1 MDRRKPLNPPGSA
14 PAPTDRDTSR
24 STGSR
29 ASDGRGTD
37 SRSADHRNTDHRS
50 ADHRGADTRKPAVA
64 APVKVTP
71 TNSNT
76 RVTTGRPALTRTPL
90 PASVSRPDAVAR
102 AFNSN
107 TRIGNPRTAV
117 PITVPQRT
125 APITTPPRQDD
136 NLGLNSERMRNA
148 LVARLRVQGI
158 ADERVLSAV
167 QAIARHRFVDEA
179 LASRAYED
187 AALPIGHGQ
196 TISQPWIV
204 ARMIA
209 AARNGKELGKV
220 LEVGT
225 GCGYQAAV
233 LAGVA
238 KEVYTIERIRA
249 LHELAR
255 TRLRPFRLPHVRL
268 VFGDGMLGVPSAA
281 PFDAIVVAA
290 AGLSIPDALLGQLAI
305 GARLIAPEGGA
316 RQRLVMIERTGAQS
330 WVRTELEP
338 VRFVPLQPGVLM

>member
-1 MDRRKPLNPPGSA
+1 MDRRKPLNPPGQHS
-14 PAPTDRDTSR
+14 PPGRD
-24 STGSR
+24 
-29 ASDGRGTD
+29 
-37 SRSADHRNTDHRS
+37 
-50 ADHRGADTRKPAVA
+50 DTRFSSSPRAPELRKSAVA
-64 APVKVTP
+64 APVKITT

-76 RVTTGRPALTRTPL
+76 RVTTGRPTVAKLSPH
-90 PASVSRPDAVAR
+90 AAQARPDNATRAV
-102 AFNSN
+102 NSN
-107 TRIGNPRTAV
+107 TRLAAPR
-117 PITVPQRT
+117 P
-125 APITTPPRQDD
+125 TPVRVGPVNVMPRQDD
-136 NLGLNSERMRNA
+136 NLGLNSERMRSA
-148 LVARLRVQGI
+148 MVARLRVQGI
-158 ADERVLSAV
+158 ADERVLTAM

-187 AALPIGHGQ
+187 ASLPIGHGQ

-255 TRLRPFRLPHVRL
+255 TRLRPLRMAQVRL

-290 AGLSIPDALLGQLAI
+290 AGLSIPDALLRQLAV

>member
-1 MDRRKPLNPPGSA
+1 MDRRKPLSPPGG
-14 PAPTDRDTSR
+14 PGRDTRQDTSR
-24 STGSR
+24 S
-29 ASDGRGTD
+29 GTQ
-37 SRSADHRNTDHRS
+37 RP
-50 ADHRGADTRKPAVA
+50 GAPAN
-64 APVKVTP
+64 VTA

-76 RVTTGRPALTRTPL
+76 RITTGRPSHQKPVQSTVASAARPL
-90 PASVSRPDAVAR
+90 
-102 AFNSN
+102 NSN
-107 TRIGNPRTAV
+107 TRL
-117 PITVPQRT
+117 
-125 APITTPPRQDD
+125 APARSVAALGPVSTPVRHDD
-136 NLGLNSERMRNA
+136 NLGLNSERMRTA

-158 ADERVLSAV
+158 SDERVLAAV
-167 QAIARHRFVDEA
+167 QAVPRHRFVDEA

-187 AALPIGHGQ
+187 ASLPIGHGQ

-209 AARNGKELGKV
+209 AARQGRELGKV

-255 TRLRPFRLPHVRL
+255 VRLRPLRLAQVRL

-290 AGLSIPDALLGQLAI
+290 AGLSIPDALLSQLAI
-305 GARLIAPEGGA
+305 GARLVAPEGGA

-330 WVRTELEP
+330 WIRTELEP

>member
-1 MDRRKPLNPPGSA
+1 MDRRKPLTPA
-14 PAPTDRDTSR
+14 PAPRR
-24 STGSR
+24 EGAEAR
-29 ASDGRGTD
+29 AAAAR
-37 SRSADHRNTDHRS
+37 R
-50 ADHRGADTRKPAVA
+50 PA
-64 APVKVTP
+64 APLPPVTAA
-71 TNSNT
+71 NSNT
-76 RVTTGRPALTRTPL
+76 RVTTGRPPVARGTPARPL
-90 PASVSRPDAVAR
+90 RPDEAR
-102 AFNSN
+102 ATNSN
-107 TRIGNPRTAV
+107 TRVAPARLIV
-117 PITVPQRT
+117 P
-125 APITTPPRQDD
+125 APIQVRTSAREA
-136 NLGLNSERMRNA
+136 NHGLNSERMRAA
-148 LVARLRVQGI
+148 LVARLRAQGI
-158 ADERVLSAV
+158 ADERVLEAV
-167 QAIARHRFVDEA
+167 HAIPRHRFVDEA

-209 AARNGKELGKV
+209 AARNGRELGKV

-238 KEVYTIERIRA
+238 REVYSIERIKA

-255 TRLRPFRLPHVRL
+255 NQLRPFRLPHVRL

-290 AGLSIPDALLGQLAI
+290 AGLKIPDALLAQLAV
-305 GARLIAPEGGA
+305 GGRLVAPEGGA

-330 WVRTELEP
+330 WVRTELEA
-338 VRFVPLQPGVLM
+338 VRFVPLQSGVLL

>member
-1 MDRRKPLNPPGSA
+1 MDRRKPLTPPASPPIVTAANSNTRVTAGRP
-14 PAPTDRDTSR
+14 PAT
-24 STGSR
+24 
-29 ASDGRGTD
+29 
-37 SRSADHRNTDHRS
+37 
-50 ADHRGADTRKPAVA
+50 RGATPRPARPDEA
-64 APVKVTP
+64 RP

-76 RVTTGRPALTRTPL
+76 RVEPARLVVPVVAPARPA
-90 PASVSRPDAVAR
+90 ARPP
-102 AFNSN
+102 NH
-107 TRIGNPRTAV
+107 
-117 PITVPQRT
+117 
-125 APITTPPRQDD
+125 
-136 NLGLNSERMRNA
+136 GLNSERMRA
-148 LVARLRVQGI
+148 SLVARLRAQGI
-158 ADERVLSAV
+158 ADERVLEAM
-167 QAIARHRFVDEA
+167 QAIPRHCFVDEA

-209 AARNGKELGKV
+209 AARNGRELGKV

-233 LAGVA
+233 LAGVTR
-238 KEVYTIERIRA
+238 EVYSIERIKA

-255 TRLRPFRLPHVRL
+255 NRLRPFRFAHVRL

-290 AGLSIPDALLGQLAI
+290 AGLKIPDALLGQLAV
-305 GARLIAPEGGA
+305 GGRLVAPEGGA

-330 WVRTELEP
+330 WVRTELEA
-338 VRFVPLQPGVLM
+338 VRFVPLQSGVLL

>member
-1 MDRRKPLNPPGSA
+1 MDRRKPLTPPASRPTVTAANSNTRVTAGRP
-14 PAPTDRDTSR
+14 PA
-24 STGSR
+24 
-29 ASDGRGTD
+29 
-37 SRSADHRNTDHRS
+37 
-50 ADHRGADTRKPAVA
+50 TRVA
-64 APVKVTP
+64 AVRPARADEARP

-76 RVTTGRPALTRTPL
+76 RVGPARLVVPAAAPVRPAQ
-90 PASVSRPDAVAR
+90 PA
-102 AFNSN
+102 NH
-107 TRIGNPRTAV
+107 
-117 PITVPQRT
+117 
-125 APITTPPRQDD
+125 
-136 NLGLNSERMRNA
+136 GLNSERMRA
-148 LVARLRVQGI
+148 SLVARMRAQGMT
-158 ADERVLSAV
+158 DERVLEAV
-167 QAIARHRFVDEA
+167 QAIPRHAFVDEA

-209 AARNGKELGKV
+209 AARNGRELGKV

-238 KEVYTIERIRA
+238 KEVYSIERIKA

-255 TRLRPFRLPHVRL
+255 NRLRPFRFAHVRL

-290 AGLSIPDALLGQLAI
+290 AGLKIPDALLGQLAV
-305 GARLIAPEGGA
+305 GGRLVAPEGGT
-316 RQRLVMIERTGAQS
+316 RQHLVMIERTGAQS
-330 WVRTELEP
+330 WVRTELEA
-338 VRFVPLQPGVLM
+338 VRFVPLQSGVSL

>member
-1 MDRRKPLNPPGSA
+1 M
-14 PAPTDRDTSR
+14 
-24 STGSR
+24 
-29 ASDGRGTD
+29 
-37 SRSADHRNTDHRS
+37 
-50 ADHRGADTRKPAVA
+50 
-64 APVKVTP
+64 
-71 TNSNT
+71 
-76 RVTTGRPALTRTPL
+76 
-90 PASVSRPDAVAR
+90 
-102 AFNSN
+102 NSN
-107 TRIGNPRTAV
+107 TRIAAPRAQPMRV
-117 PITVPQRT
+117 GPVNV
-125 APITTPPRQDD
+125 PPRQDD
-136 NLGLNSERMRNA
+136 NLGLNSERMRSA
-148 LVARLRVQGI
+148 MVARLRIQGI
-158 ADERVLSAV
+158 ADERVLAAM

-187 AALPIGHGQ
+187 ASLPIGHGQ

-255 TRLRPFRLPHVRL
+255 TRLRPLRLSQVRL

-290 AGLSIPDALLGQLAI
+290 AGLSIPDALLRQLAV

>member
-1 MDRRKPLNPPGSA
+1 MDRRKPLT
-14 PAPTDRDTSR
+14 PAAAHTVTPANSNTRV
-24 STGSR
+24 STGR
-29 ASDGRGTD
+29 LPVAKTAS
-37 SRSADHRNTDHRS
+37 SL
-50 ADHRGADTRKPAVA
+50 
-64 APVKVTP
+64 PVRPGEAKP

-76 RVTTGRPALTRTPL
+76 RIAPARVRVPVAGPARPA
-90 PASVSRPDAVAR
+90 
-102 AFNSN
+102 
-107 TRIGNPRTAV
+107 
-117 PITVPQRT
+117 
-125 APITTPPRQDD
+125 APEP
-136 NLGLNSERMRNA
+136 NHGLNSERMRSA
-148 LVARLRVQGI
+148 LVARLRTQGI
-158 ADERVLSAV
+158 ADERVLAAV
-167 QAIARHRFVDEA
+167 QAIPRHRFVDEA

-209 AARNGKELGKV
+209 AARNGRELGKA

-238 KEVYTIERIRA
+238 REVYSIERIKA

-255 TRLRPFRLPHVRL
+255 NRLRPFKLANVRL
-268 VFGDGMLGVPSAA
+268 VFGDGMQGVPSAA

-290 AGLSIPDALLGQLAI
+290 AGLKIPDALLQQLAV
-305 GARLIAPEGGA
+305 GGRLVAPEGGA

-338 VRFVPLQPGVLM
+338 VRFVPLQSGVLL

>member
-1 MDRRKPLNPPGSA
+1 MDRRKPLTPAQA
-14 PAPTDRDTSR
+14 PRQEGAQAR
-24 STGSR
+24 STASR
-29 ASDGRGTD
+29 R
-37 SRSADHRNTDHRS
+37 
-50 ADHRGADTRKPAVA
+50 PA
-64 APVKVTP
+64 APLPPITAA
-71 TNSNT
+71 NSNT
-76 RVTTGRPALTRTPL
+76 RVTTGRPQTVRGTSAGP
-90 PASVSRPDAVAR
+90 VRPDEAR
-102 AFNSN
+102 PTNSN
-107 TRIGNPRTAV
+107 TRVAPARLVV
-117 PITVPQRT
+117 P
-125 APITTPPRQDD
+125 APIQARVPARET
-136 NLGLNSERMRNA
+136 NHGLNSERMRAA
-148 LVARLRVQGI
+148 LVARLRAQGI
-158 ADERVLSAV
+158 TDERVLEAV
-167 QAIARHRFVDEA
+167 HAIPRHRFIDEA

-209 AARNGKELGKV
+209 AARNGRELGKV

-238 KEVYTIERIRA
+238 REVYSIERIKA

-255 TRLRPFRLPHVRL
+255 AQLRPLRLPHVRL

-290 AGLSIPDALLGQLAI
+290 AGLKIPDALLAQLAV
-305 GARLIAPEGGA
+305 GGRLVAPEGGA

-330 WVRTELEP
+330 WVRTELEA
-338 VRFVPLQPGVLM
+338 VRFVPLQSGVLL

>member
-1 MDRRKPLNPPGSA
+1 MDRRKPVDPNSRYGSLPQDRQAGGVRPGA
-14 PAPTDRDTSR
+14 AAER
-24 STGSR
+24 R
-29 ASDGRGTD
+29 ASTL
-37 SRSADHRNTDHRS
+37 SSTVQI
-50 ADHRGADTRKPAVA
+50 TPA
-64 APVKVTP
+64 
-71 TNSNT
+71 NSNT
-76 RVTTGRPALTRTPL
+76 RVATGRLASTRSGQD
-90 PASVSRPDAVAR
+90 ARPDHLAKPA
-102 AFNSN
+102 NSN
-107 TRIGNPRTAV
+107 TRIAQTRPAPLALGPV
-117 PITVPQRT
+117 RT
-125 APITTPPRQDD
+125 APRLDR
-136 NLGLNSERMRNA
+136 NLGLNSERMRSA
-148 LVARLRVQGI
+148 LVARLRAQGL
-158 ADERVLSAV
+158 ADERVLAAV
-167 QAIARHRFVDEA
+167 QAVPRHEFVDEA

-209 AARNGKELGKV
+209 AARNGKNLGKV

-238 KEVYTIERIRA
+238 REVYTIERIRA

-255 TRLRPFRLPHVRL
+255 TRLRPLRLPQVRL

-290 AGLSIPDALLGQLAI
+290 AGLSIPDALLSQLAI

-316 RQRLVMIERTGAQS
+316 RQRLVMIERTGNQS

-338 VRFVPLQPGVLM
+338 VRFVPLQAGVLL

>member
-1 MDRRKPLNPPGSA
+1 MDRRKPLTPA
-14 PAPTDRDTSR
+14 PARARDTGETRAAPRRAVPSSPPITAANSNTR
-24 STGSR
+24 VSTGR
-29 ASDGRGTD
+29 PPVV
-37 SRSADHRNTDHRS
+37 RSVPA
-50 ADHRGADTRKPAVA
+50 KPPRPDEA
-64 APVKVTP
+64 KP

-76 RVTTGRPALTRTPL
+76 RLAPARLVVPAAGQARP
-90 PASVSRPDAVAR
+90 PAAEP
-102 AFNSN
+102 NH
-107 TRIGNPRTAV
+107 
-117 PITVPQRT
+117 
-125 APITTPPRQDD
+125 
-136 NLGLNSERMRNA
+136 GLNSERMRSS
-148 LVARLRVQGI
+148 LVARLRAQGI
-158 ADERVLSAV
+158 GDERVLEAV
-167 QAIARHRFVDEA
+167 QAIPRHRFVDEA

-209 AARNGKELGKV
+209 AARNGRELGKV

-238 KEVYTIERIRA
+238 REVYSIERIKA

-255 TRLRPFRLPHVRL
+255 NRLRPFRFAHVRL
-268 VFGDGMLGVPSAA
+268 VFGDGMQGVPSAA

-290 AGLSIPDALLGQLAI
+290 AGLKIPEALLAQLAL
-305 GARLIAPEGGA
+305 GGRLVAPEGGA

-338 VRFVPLQPGVLM
+338 VRFVPLQSGVLL